1 MREKYAYM
9 KSNWVGLMDL
19 TPFKRYEIIS
29 WKNKNIFH
37 ILDDAGDRIG
47 CRVDSC
53 SHLGG
58 DKWYL
63 TNDLN

>member
-1 MREKYAYM
+1 MRAKYAYM
-9 KSNWVGLMDL
+9 KTNWVGLMDL
-19 TPFKRYEIIS
+19 TTFKRYEIIS

-37 ILDDAGDRIG
+37 ILDDAGDMIG

-53 SHLGG
+53 AHLGG
-58 DKWYL
+58 DEWYL